1 MNIFRRLFRIGQ
13 AEAHSAIDKMEDPIK
28 LTEQGIRDMKQDLDK
43 SLEALAQVKAMAIR
57 SNNEKNEYATKAK
70 DYQNKAML
78 ILKKAQKGDLDAAEA
93 DRLAKEALIKKEECT
108 QHATRATAESEKFNS
123 SVQQLEKNVK
133 EIKSNI
139 SKWENEL
146 KTLKARVKVSNATKN
161 LNKQM
166 AEIDS
171 SSTVTM
177 LERMKEK
184 VTQEEALAEAYGDI
198 ANESKSIDDEL
209 DAIVD
214 TTEASADTDLEK
226 LKQQLGMNDND
237 NTES

>member
-1 MNIFRRLFRIGQ
+1 MNIFKRLFSIGK

-28 LTEQGIRDMKQDLDK
+28 LTEQGIRDMKKDLDK
-43 SLEALAQVKAMAIR
+43 SLESLAQVKAMAIR
-57 SNNEKNEYATKAK
+57 ANNDKEEYALKAE

-78 ILKKAQKGDLDAAEA
+78 ILKKAQKGELKAENA
-93 DRLAKEALIKKEECT
+93 DRLAKEALIKKEESQKNAART
-108 QHATRATAESEKFNS
+108 SAESEKFNT
-123 SVQQLEKNVK
+123 SVAQLEKNVG

-146 KTLKARVKVSNATKN
+146 KTLKARIKVSKATKN

-171 SSTVTM
+171 SSTVSL

-184 VTQEEALAEAYGDI
+184 VEQDEALAEAYGDI
-198 ANESKSIDDEL
+198 ANDSKSIDDEL
-209 DAIVD
+209 NAAID
-214 TTEASADTDLEK
+214 TTEVSAESDLEK
-226 LKQQLGMNDND
+226 LKKQLGMSDD
-237 NTES
+237 TKES

>member
-1 MNIFRRLFRIGQ
+1 
-13 AEAHSAIDKMEDPIK
+13 
-28 LTEQGIRDMKQDLDK
+28 
-43 SLEALAQVKAMAIR
+43 
-57 SNNEKNEYATKAK
+57 
-70 DYQNKAML
+70 ML
-78 ILKKAQKGDLDAAEA
+78 ILKKAQNGDLDMAEA

-108 QHATRATAESEKFNS
+108 KHVERASADAEKFNK
-123 SVQQLEKNVK
+123 SVAQLEKNVS
-133 EIKSNI
+133 EIKSSI

-146 KTLKARVKVSNATKN
+146 RTLKALVKVSKATKN

-184 VTQEEALAEAYGDI
+184 VQQEEALAEAYGDI

-209 DAIVD
+209 DAVVD
-214 TTEASADTDLEK
+214 TTEASAMNDLEK
-226 LKQQLGMNDND
+226 LKEQLGMNDKG
-237 NTES
+237 ESQDS

>member
-1 MNIFRRLFRIGQ
+1 MNIFKRLFSIGK

-43 SLEALAQVKAMAIR
+43 SLESLAQVKAMAIR
-57 SNNEKNEYATKAK
+57 ATNDKEEYALKAE

-78 ILKKAQKGDLDAAEA
+78 ILKKAQKGELKAEDA
-93 DRLAKEALIKKEECT
+93 DRLAKEALIKKEES
-108 QHATRATAESEKFNS
+108 QKNATRTTAEAEKFNT
-123 SVQQLEKNVK
+123 SVAQLEKNVNN
-133 EIKSNI
+133 IKSNI

-171 SSTVTM
+171 SSTVSL

-184 VTQEEALAEAYGDI
+184 VEQDEALAEAYGDI
-198 ANESKSIDDEL
+198 ANDSKSIDDEL
-209 DAIVD
+209 NAAID
-214 TTEASADTDLEK
+214 TTEVSAESDLEK
-226 LKQQLGMNDND
+226 LKRQLGMSDD
-237 NTES
+237 SKES

>member
-1 MNIFRRLFRIGQ
+1 
-13 AEAHSAIDKMEDPIK
+13 
-28 LTEQGIRDMKQDLDK
+28 MKKDLDK

-57 SNNEKNEYATKAK
+57 ATNDKEQYALKAE

-78 ILKKAQKGDLDAAEA
+78 ILKKAQKGELKTEDA
-93 DRLAKEALIKKEECT
+93 DRLAKEALIKKEES
-108 QHATRATAESEKFNS
+108 QKNATRTTAEAEKFNT
-123 SVQQLEKNVK
+123 SVAQLEKNVNS
-133 EIKSNI
+133 IKSNI

-171 SSTVTM
+171 SSTVSL

-184 VTQEEALAEAYGDI
+184 VEQDEALAEAYGDI
-198 ANESKSIDDEL
+198 ANDSKSIDDEL
-209 DAIVD
+209 NAAVD
-214 TTEASADTDLEK
+214 TTDSGAESDLEK
-226 LKQQLGMNDND
+226 LKKQLGMSDD
-237 NTES
+237 TKES

>member
-1 MNIFRRLFRIGQ
+1 MNIFKRLFSIGK

-28 LTEQGIRDMKQDLDK
+28 LTEQGIRDMKKDLDK

-57 SNNEKNEYATKAK
+57 ATNDQEQYSLKAE

-78 ILKKAQKGDLDAAEA
+78 ILKKAQKGELNAENA
-93 DRLAKEALIKKEECT
+93 DRLAKEALIKKEESQKNANRT
-108 QHATRATAESEKFNS
+108 LAESEKFNT
-123 SVQQLEKNVK
+123 SVAQLEKNVNS
-133 EIKSNI
+133 IKSNI

-166 AEIDS
+166 AEIDG
-171 SSTVTM
+171 SSTVSL

-184 VTQEEALAEAYGDI
+184 VEQDEALAEAYGDI
-198 ANESKSIDDEL
+198 ANDSKSIDDEL
-209 DAIVD
+209 NAVID
-214 TTEASADTDLEK
+214 TTEVSAESDLDK
-226 LKQQLGMNDND
+226 LKKQLGMSDD
-237 NTES
+237 SKES

>member
-1 MNIFRRLFRIGQ
+1 MNIFKRLFSIGK

-43 SLEALAQVKAMAIR
+43 SLESLAQVKAMAIR
-57 SNNEKNEYATKAK
+57 AANDKEEYALKAE

-78 ILKKAQKGDLDAAEA
+78 ILKKAQKGELKAEDA
-93 DRLAKEALIKKEECT
+93 DRLAKEALIKKDESSKNAART
-108 QHATRATAESEKFNS
+108 SAESEKFNI
-123 SVQQLEKNVK
+123 SVAQLEKNVNN
-133 EIKSNI
+133 IKSNI

-171 SSTVTM
+171 SSTVSL

-184 VTQEEALAEAYGDI
+184 VEQDEALAEAYGDI
-198 ANESKSIDDEL
+198 ANDSKSIDDEL
-209 DAIVD
+209 NAAID
-214 TTEASADTDLEK
+214 TTEVSADSDLEK
-226 LKQQLGMNDND
+226 LKKQLGMSDD
-237 NTES
+237 SKES

>member
-1 MNIFRRLFRIGQ
+1 MNIFKRLFSIGK

-43 SLEALAQVKAMAIR
+43 SLESLAQVKAMAIR
-57 SNNEKNEYATKAK
+57 ANNDKEEYALKAE

-78 ILKKAQKGDLDAAEA
+78 ILKKAQKGELKAEDA
-93 DRLAKEALIKKEECT
+93 DRLAKEALIKKEES
-108 QHATRATAESEKFNS
+108 QKNATRTTAEAEKFNT
-123 SVQQLEKNVK
+123 SVAQLEKNVNN
-133 EIKSNI
+133 IKSNI

-171 SSTVTM
+171 SSTVSL

-184 VTQEEALAEAYGDI
+184 VEQDEALAEAYGDI
-198 ANESKSIDDEL
+198 ANDSKSIDDEL
-209 DAIVD
+209 NAAID
-214 TTEASADTDLEK
+214 TTEVSAESDLEK
-226 LKQQLGMNDND
+226 LKRQLGMSDD
-237 NTES
+237 SKES

>member
-1 MNIFRRLFRIGQ
+1 
-13 AEAHSAIDKMEDPIK
+13 
-28 LTEQGIRDMKQDLDK
+28 
-43 SLEALAQVKAMAIR
+43 
-57 SNNEKNEYATKAK
+57 
-70 DYQNKAML
+70 
-78 ILKKAQKGDLDAAEA
+78 
-93 DRLAKEALIKKEECT
+93 
-108 QHATRATAESEKFNS
+108 
-123 SVQQLEKNVK
+123 
-133 EIKSNI
+133 
-139 SKWENEL
+139 
-146 KTLKARVKVSNATKN
+146 
-161 LNKQM
+161 M

>member
-1 MNIFRRLFRIGQ
+1 MNIFKRLFSIGK
-13 AEAHSAIDKMEDPIK
+13 AEAHSAIDRMEDPIK

-57 SNNEKNEYATKAK
+57 ANNDKEEYALKAE

-78 ILKKAQKGDLDAAEA
+78 ILKKAQKGELKAEDA
-93 DRLAKEALIKKEECT
+93 DRLAKEALIKKDESSKNAART
-108 QHATRATAESEKFNS
+108 SAESEKFNT
-123 SVQQLEKNVK
+123 SVAQLEKNVNS
-133 EIKSNI
+133 IKSNI

-146 KTLKARVKVSNATKN
+146 KTLKARDKVSNATKN

-171 SSTVTM
+171 SSTVSL

-184 VTQEEALAEAYGDI
+184 VEQDEALAEAYGDI
-198 ANESKSIDDEL
+198 ANDSKSIDDEL
-209 DAIVD
+209 NAAID
-214 TTEASADTDLEK
+214 TTEVSAESDLEK
-226 LKQQLGMNDND
+226 LKKQLGMSDD
-237 NTES
+237 SKES

>member
-1 MNIFRRLFRIGQ
+1 MNIFKRLFSIGK
-13 AEAHSAIDKMEDPIK
+13 AEAHSAIDRMEDPIK

-57 SNNEKNEYATKAK
+57 ANNDKEEYALKAE

-78 ILKKAQKGDLDAAEA
+78 ILKKAQKGELKAEDA
-93 DRLAKEALIKKEECT
+93 DRLAKEALIKKDESSKNAART
-108 QHATRATAESEKFNS
+108 SAESEKFNT
-123 SVQQLEKNVK
+123 SVAQLEKNVNS
-133 EIKSNI
+133 IKSNI

-171 SSTVTM
+171 SSTVSL

-184 VTQEEALAEAYGDI
+184 VEQDEALAEAYGDI
-198 ANESKSIDDEL
+198 ANDSKSIDDEL
-209 DAIVD
+209 NAAID
-214 TTEASADTDLEK
+214 TTEVSAESDLEK
-226 LKQQLGMNDND
+226 LKKQLGMSDD
-237 NTES
+237 SKES

>member
-1 MNIFRRLFRIGQ
+1 MNIFKRLFSIGK

-57 SNNEKNEYATKAK
+57 ANNDKEEYALKAE

-78 ILKKAQKGDLDAAEA
+78 ILKKAQKGEMKAEDA
-93 DRLAKEALIKKEECT
+93 DRLAKEALIKKDESSKNAART
-108 QHATRATAESEKFNS
+108 SAESEKFNA
-123 SVQQLEKNVK
+123 SVAQLEKNVNS
-133 EIKSNI
+133 IKSNI

-171 SSTVTM
+171 SSTVSL

-184 VTQEEALAEAYGDI
+184 VEQDEALAEAYGDI
-198 ANESKSIDDEL
+198 ANDSKSIDDEL
-209 DAIVD
+209 NAAID
-214 TTEASADTDLEK
+214 TTEVSAESDLDK
-226 LKQQLGMNDND
+226 LKKQLGMSDD
-237 NTES
+237 SKES